1 MLKSEPKNVEARA
14 DNMRVSTEPAWNQID
29 WQKLEKT
36 VEKMQARIVKAQQEG
51 RFGKVKSLSRVL
63 TRSFAAK
70 ALAVRQVTSNKGSRT
85 PGIDNVLWTTNEQKS
100 KAIMELKHEDY
111 KAKPLKRKYIKKKNG
126 KMRPLG
132 IPTMKDRAMQAL
144 HALALKP
151 IAEATAD
158 ANSYGFRPER
168 SCIDAIE
175 QIKGIYCRK
184 KTSPQ
189 WVLEADI
196 KGCFDNISHTWILEH
211 VPVEKR
217 ILTQWLKSG
226 YIDDNSFFLTES
238 GTPQGG
244 IISPIIANMVLDGLE
259 EMLNSKYKVR
269 HMSYGKPTWA
279 SLPKERNQKINFV
292 RYADDFVIS
301 GVSKEVLENEVKP
314 MVREFLKERG
324 LELSEEKT
332 LITNISDGFD
342 FLGFNIRTYNGKLV
356 IKPSKKSVKTFYENV
371 NAVFERYKTVRA
383 DLLIK
388 RLNPLIRGWANYY
401 RHVASSETFSK
412 VSHRIWKKTW
422 KWSVRRHQKKSKT
435 WVKNKYYTKI
445 LNRNWIF
452 FGEDETGK
460 RITLFE
466 IKGVKILR
474 HRKIYSD
481 ANPYALEWREY
492 FVQRKEPG
500 NKLRRSPSKGKS
512 C

>member
-1 MLKSEPKNVEARA
+1 MLKSENMNVNAKAE
-14 DNMRVSTEPAWNQID
+14 NMRVNSELVWSQLD

-36 VEKMQARIVKAQQEG
+36 VEMMQARIVKAQQER

-70 ALAVRQVTSNKGSRT
+70 ALAVRQVTSNKGSKT
-85 PGIDNVLWTTNEQKS
+85 PGIDNVLWKTNEQKS
-100 KAIMELKHEDY
+100 RAIRELNHGSY

-151 IAEATAD
+151 IAETTAD
-158 ANSYGFRPER
+158 INSYGFRPER

-189 WVLEADI
+189 WVLEGDI
-196 KGCFDNISHTWILEH
+196 KGCFDNISHEWVLENI
-211 VPVEKR
+211 PVEKR

-226 YIDDNSFFLTES
+226 YLDGNSFFLTES

-259 EMLNSKYKVR
+259 EMLNSKFKVR
-269 HMSYGKPTWA
+269 NMKQGKLAWKSP
-279 SLPKERNQKINFV
+279 PIGRNQKVNFV
-292 RYADDFVIS
+292 RYADDFVVS
-301 GVSKEVLENEVKP
+301 GISKEVLENEVKP
-314 MVREFLKERG
+314 MVEKFLEERG
-324 LELSEEKT
+324 LELSIEKT

-342 FLGFNIRTYNGKLV
+342 FLGFNIRTYKGKLL
-356 IKPSKKSVKTFYENV
+356 IKPSKASVKSFFENV
-371 NAVFERYKTVRA
+371 NAIFGRYKTVRA

-388 RLNPLIRGWANYY
+388 RLNSLLRGWANYY
-401 RHVASSETFSK
+401 RYVASSETFSK
-412 VSHRIWKKTW
+412 VSNHIWKKTW
-422 KWSVRRHQKKSKT
+422 KWSIRRHQKKSKH

-445 LNRNWIF
+445 LNRDWIF
-452 FGEDETGK
+452 CGEDEAGQL
-460 RITLFE
+460 ITLFN
-466 IKGVKILR
+466 IRGVKIRR
-474 HRKIYSD
+474 HRKVFSE
-481 ANPYALEWREY
+481 ANPYAKEWKEY
-492 FVQRKEPG
+492 FAQRKEPG
-500 NKLRRSPSKGKS
+500 NKLRRSPS
-512 C
+512 